1 VVHLTSGE
9 HLGSTQRPI
18 VDLPDE
24 ERIEWIRAERWISH
38 PAAETALGV
47 MNDLLTYP
55 QRSRMPCLLVHGRTG
70 MGKTMILRK
79 FGRDH
84 PPAVDPRLGVAQ
96 RPVVLMQLPPEPS
109 EVPFYEELLGA
120 LGLPLVG
127 EVSRIRARRMARD
140 ALRIVGARILVI
152 DEIHALLVGGDRQQR
167 VFLNVIRLLANEL
180 ELPLVCA
187 GTPEARRALLT
198 DSGLADRF
206 ESVELPRWTNNLAF
220 RRLLASY
227 AAILPLRQRSELD
240 DDMVRTAILKLTEG
254 ITVRIV
260 RLLERLAVE
269 AIRSGVERVTL
280 ESFTKASTPTPLLSM
295 EHLRHAH
302 NPRRAETTP

>member
-1 VVHLTSGE
+1 VVLTYPHLDPGHHATA
-9 HLGSTQRPI
+9 
-18 VDLPDE
+18 DLSNED
-24 ERIEWIRAERWISH
+24 RIQWVRAERWISH
-38 PAAETALGV
+38 PAAELALET
-47 MNDLLTYP
+47 MADLLAYP
-55 QRSRMPCLLVHGRTG
+55 RRNRMPCLLIHGRTG

-79 FGRDH
+79 FTRDH
-84 PPAVDPRLGVAQ
+84 PKMIEPRLGVMQ
-96 RPVVLMQLPPEPS
+96 MPVVLMQLPPEPA
-109 EVPFYEELLGA
+109 EIPFYEELLGA

-167 VFLNVIRLLANEL
+167 VFLNVIRLLANDL
-180 ELPLVCA
+180 EMPLVCA

-206 ESVELPRWTNNLAF
+206 GSIELPRWTNSLAF

-227 AAILPLRQRSELD
+227 ASILPLRRPSELD
-240 DDMVRTAILKLTEG
+240 QDKVRGAILKLSDG

-269 AIRSGVERVTL
+269 AIRSGTECITL
-280 ESFTKASTPTPLLSM
+280 DTLTTLPTRAPLLSM
-295 EHLRHAH
+295 ESI
-302 NPRRAETTP
+302 RRPGAVP

>member
-1 VVHLTSGE
+1 MSTYGHLTAE
-9 HLGSTQRPI
+9 HGAIAS
-18 VDLPDE
+18 LPDD
-24 ERIEWIRAERWISH
+24 ERIQWIRAERWISH
-38 PAAETALGV
+38 PAAELALEAMG
-47 MNDLLTYP
+47 DLLTYP
-55 QRSRMPCLLVHGRTG
+55 QRNRMPCLLVHGRTG

-79 FGRDH
+79 FSRAH
-84 PPAVDPRLGVAQ
+84 PKVVDPRLGLTQ
-96 RPVVLMQLPPEPS
+96 MPVVLMQLPPEPA

-167 VFLNVIRLLANEL
+167 IFLNVIRLLANEL
-180 ELPLVCA
+180 EMPLVCA

-198 DSGLADRF
+198 DNGLADRF
-206 ESVELPRWTNNLAF
+206 ESVELPRWTNGVAF

-227 AAILPLRQRSELD
+227 NAILPLRRPSDLD
-240 DDMVRTAILKLTEG
+240 QEKLRAALLKASEG

-260 RLLERLAVE
+260 RLLESLAVE
-269 AIRSGVERVTL
+269 AIRNGSECISL
-280 ESFTKASTPTPLLSM
+280 DSLASMPARAPLLSM
-295 EHLRHAH
+295 EH
-302 NPRRAETTP
+302 RRRPEASA

>member
-1 VVHLTSGE
+1 MTKYE
-9 HLGSTQRPI
+9 HLDPQHRALA
-18 VDLPDE
+18 DLPND
-24 ERIEWIRAERWISH
+24 ERIQWIRAERWISH
-38 PAAETALGV
+38 PAAELALAA
-47 MNDLLTYP
+47 MEDLLTYP
-55 QRSRMPCLLVHGRTG
+55 QRNRMPCLLVHGRTG

-79 FGRDH
+79 FSRDH
-84 PPAVDPRLGVAQ
+84 PKVIDPRLGLTQ
-96 RPVVLMQLPPEPS
+96 MPVVLMQLPPEPA

-140 ALRIVGARILVI
+140 ALRIIGARVLVI

-180 ELPLVCA
+180 EMPLVCA

-198 DSGLADRF
+198 DGGLADRF
-206 ESVELPRWTNNLAF
+206 ESVELPRWTSNLAF

-227 AAILPLRQRSELD
+227 AAILPLRRPSELD
-240 DDMVRTAILKLTEG
+240 QDRVRTAILKLTEG

-269 AIRSGVERVTL
+269 AIRGGAERITL
-280 ESFTKASTPTPLLSM
+280 EGFEALPARAPLLSM
-295 EHLRHAH
+295 EQ
-302 NPRRAETTP
+302 RRRIDAVL

>member
-1 VVHLTSGE
+1 VSTYGHLAAE
-9 HLGSTQRPI
+9 HQAVAS
-18 VDLPDE
+18 LPDD
-24 ERIEWIRAERWISH
+24 ERIQWIRAERWISH
-38 PAAETALGV
+38 PAAELALEAMG
-47 MNDLLTYP
+47 DLLTYP
-55 QRSRMPCLLVHGRTG
+55 QRNRMPCLLVHGRTG

-79 FGRDH
+79 FSRDH
-84 PPAVDPRLGVAQ
+84 PKVVDPRLGLTQ
-96 RPVVLMQLPPEPS
+96 MPVVFMQLPPEPA

-167 VFLNVIRLLANEL
+167 IFLNVIRLLANEL
-180 ELPLVCA
+180 EMPLVCA

-198 DSGLADRF
+198 DNGLADRF
-206 ESVELPRWTNNLAF
+206 EAVELPRWTNGMAF

-227 AAILPLRQRSELD
+227 NAILPLRRPSELD
-240 DDMVRTAILKLTEG
+240 QEKLRAALLKASEG

-269 AIRSGVERVTL
+269 AIRTGSECISLDSLTSMPAR
-280 ESFTKASTPTPLLSM
+280 APLLSM
-295 EHLRHAH
+295 EH
-302 NPRRAETTP
+302 RRRPEASP